1 MIRRMKLPALV
12 LPVLL
17 AAVVALPS
25 VACKRL
31 AERAAEKAE
40 EKAIEKSTGG
50 QVTINGEKGTMT
62 VVTDAGEMMLGGTT
76 KIPADFPKDVA
87 VYPGANPVM
96 SAKAADA
103 KGKESWQ
110 VMLETTDSK
119 DKVTDYYKA
128 NMSGF
133 TMASTMDM
141 GTSAVRVYQSPKY
154 QVSLMVGSESGGKT
168 SISLSVTS
176 K

>member
-1 MIRRMKLPALV
+1 MVVSAL
-12 LPVLL
+12 
-17 AAVVALPS
+17 
-25 VACKRL
+25 
-31 AERAAEKAE
+31 
-40 EKAIEKSTGG
+40 
-50 QVTINGEKGTMT
+50 
-62 VVTDAGEMMLGGTT
+62 
-76 KIPADFPKDVA
+76 
-87 VYPGANPVM
+87 M

-176 K
+176 SFPRRSPSPSSVRTGGSRAARWPRRRSLR